1 MFAKQWKAK
10 KTVTEA
16 TKMKRLKDIMVET
29 ALWHSGFFQ
38 THLYLCQYSKSLR
51 ELREAMMILPD
62 NFVSS
67 ASSAIVGKN
76 GSSLY
81 TSAPYLNIVKITFSL
96 HCCLSIKDDNEV

>member
-1 MFAKQWKAK
+1 
-10 KTVTEA
+10 
-16 TKMKRLKDIMVET
+16 MVET

-62 NFVSS
+62 NFASS

-81 TSAPYLNIVKITFSL
+81 TSAPYLKIVKITFSL
-96 HCCLSIKDDNEV
+96 HCCLSIKDDNEI